1 MNTDSTPEIRSLAS
15 GIRAVAMVFVL
26 ILSYFNARLAFQINY
41 FGFIFN
47 DMLGGKPL
55 PSMTTF
61 VIQNNTIFVLL
72 SLLVPIAA
80 IVIVLA
86 VRNHRNALFSLSA
99 LMVIAFFQMHV
110 VWSALFAPFYSI
122 IAGMRGD

>member
-1 MNTDSTPEIRSLAS
+1 MNADSNPEIRSLAS
-15 GIRAVAMVFVL
+15 GIRSVAMVFVL
-26 ILSYFNARLAFQINY
+26 ILSYFSARLAFQINY
-41 FGFIFN
+41 FGFIFT

-55 PSMTTF
+55 PNMTTF
-61 VIQNNTIFVLL
+61 VIQNNIIFVLL
-72 SLLVPIAA
+72 SLLVPVAA

-99 LMVIAFFQMHV
+99 LMIIAFLQMHV

-122 IAGMRGD
+122 IAGMRGE